1 MNSLSSIKFWLALC
15 LALVGLSGQAFPV
28 LSTGFDPNHIIADA
42 VFLDANAMSD
52 SEIQA
57 FLENHGPGG
66 GASFLATY
74 QVGEQSAVEV
84 IGSAARAAGIN
95 PRIILVKLQVEKSL
109 IGKYSTTNPPPQSA
123 LDYAMGYACPDGK
136 PCDPAFAGFDKQ
148 VSAAANR
155 FRQLFDGGYEDYWE
169 GPNQPYDKVKD
180 ADAVYPVNVATG
192 VLYIYTPWIG
202 SYPVPA
208 SGNKA
213 FWDIWIDYEFG
224 DPTQPT
230 LPADDAR
237 LAEPIWPAIALSGED
252 FQVTIALR
260 NEGTATWQ
268 NVAGY
273 ALGNAGNPMGAPER
287 FPLPHDVPLAKTATW
302 TLNLT
307 APQTPGLHPSRW
319 QLQHGDEPV
328 GERITVWVG
337 VLPEEAREWKA
348 ELNGLIEEAKQK
360 WEEAKQRGEKDFER
374 FVRELI
380 AQLQRELIRIIEEQG
395 QALLEAFLRWL
406 EETCTGALMPAGALV
421 LVGMWLGRR
430 RKS

>member
-1 MNSLSSIKFWLALC
+1 MNSLSRIKFWLALC

-28 LSTGFDPNHIIADA
+28 LSAGFDPNHIIADA
-42 VFLDANAMSD
+42 VFLDADAMSD
-52 SEIQA
+52 PQIQA

-66 GASFLATY
+66 GPSFLATY
-74 QVGEQSAVEV
+74 QVGGQSAAEV

-109 IGKYSTTNPPPQSA
+109 IGKYSPTNPPPQSA
-123 LDYAMGYACPDGK
+123 LDYAMGYACPDDK

-148 VSAAANR
+148 ISAAANR
-155 FRQLFDGGYEDYWE
+155 FRQLFDGGYKGYWE
-169 GPNQPYDKVKD
+169 GPGHPYRVGEGTD
-180 ADAVYPVNVATG
+180 VYPINASTG

-202 SYPVPA
+202 SYPDPA

-213 FWDIWIDYEFG
+213 FWGIWIDYGFG

-237 LAEPIWPAIALSGED
+237 LAEPAWPAIALSGEG

-268 NVAGY
+268 NEAGY
-273 ALGNAGNPMGAPER
+273 VLVNAGNPMGAPKR
-287 FPLPHDVPLAKTATW
+287 LPLPHDVPPAETATW
-302 TLNLT
+302 TLNLI
-307 APQTPGLHPSRW
+307 APQTPGLHQSRW
-319 QLQHGDEPV
+319 QLQHGDEPA

-348 ELNGLIEEAKQK
+348 ELSRLIEEAKQK

-374 FVRELI
+374 FVQELL
-380 AQLQRELIRIIEEQG
+380 AQLQRELVRIIEEQS
-395 QALLEAFLRWL
+395 QALWEAFLRWL
-406 EETCTGALMPAGALV
+406 EETCTGALIPAGTLA

-430 RKS
+430 RK